1 MHMSKNYETW
11 HKIKYVLFAFIPW
24 LMFKAIALVVSSVA
38 SIIVSAN
45 YIKNG
50 GSIEGATNY
59 VADYFQGDAAIT
71 ITTIV
76 QLIAMFFGLLILY
89 KGLKR
94 HDFGSPFK
102 AFPRL
107 TFIGTIVLMVGSCF
121 LTLLTMSFY
130 AVVAPGL
137 LESYN
142 ELMTASGLTG
152 FTTLSI
158 IATLVVAPVN
168 EEILFRG
175 VSFGFLKKAGLKFW
189 AINIIQAFLFG
200 VTHMNIINGITG
212 GIEYL
217 NIVQGTYAFVLGLF
231 LGYLRERTGKLWAPM
246 LGHIVFNFVG
256 TFVTSWLATFGETVA
271 AITMIAGGIVLTIL
285 GFFLIEFKRGKATN
299 E

>member
-1 MHMSKNYETW
+1 MSKNYETW

-24 LMFKAIALVVSSVA
+24 LMFKALAMVVSSIA
-38 SIIVSAN
+38 SVIVSIK
-45 YIKNG
+45 YIQNG
-50 GSIEGATNY
+50 GSIEEAQNY
-59 VADYFQGDAAIT
+59 IVEYFQGDAAIT
-71 ITTIV
+71 ITVVV
-76 QLIAMFFGLLILY
+76 QLIAMFFGLLILF

-94 HDFGSPFK
+94 KDFGSPFK

-107 TFIGTIVLMVGSCF
+107 SFPGTIVLMVGSCF
-121 LTLLTMSFY
+121 LTLLAMSLY
-130 AVVAPGL
+130 AIFAPGL
-137 LESYN
+137 LASYN
-142 ELMTASGLTG
+142 ELITASGLTG

-158 IATLVVAPVN
+158 IATLIIAPVN

-189 AINIIQAFLFG
+189 LINIIQAFLFG

-212 GIEYL
+212 GVEYL

-231 LGYLRERTGKLWAPM
+231 LGYLRERTGKLWAPI

-256 TFVTSWLATFGETVA
+256 TFVTSWLTTLGESVSGT
-271 AITMIAGGIVLTIL
+271 IMIGGGIVFTII
-285 GFFLIEFKRGKATN
+285 GFVLMEVKRGKATN